1 MRFVTATIA
10 VDAGYLLL
18 VDVQISH
25 FVTKVLIRKRFRE
38 VSR

>member
-1 MRFVTATIA
+1 VTATIA